1 MLASIASPPHCLPLT
16 SILFWHPEHARYR
29 EALARRLPHA
39 SLAIATD
46 EPAFAR
52 CLPEADVLFGFQF
65 PAAALA
71 PSPRLRWIH
80 VTSAGAE
87 FLMPLRDRLAGVA
100 VTNTR
105 GIHGAPIAEYVMAA
119 MTLLHSD
126 FPGFFRAQQARHWER
141 RGVGTLQGRTLV
153 VVGLGA
159 IGSEIAARASAFG
172 MRVVGVSQS
181 GSPVTGCERVVVVA
195 QMEGALADADFVA
208 VAIPLTEATRGLL
221 GARAFA
227 ALKPGARLVNVARGG
242 VVDEDALLAA
252 LRSGTLAGACLDV
265 FAQEPLPPGHPF
277 WSLRNV
283 IVTPHIAGYRE
294 DYVERA
300 LDVFVDNL
308 ARFEAGTPLRNAFD
322 LARGY

>member
-1 MLASIASPPHCLPLT
+1 MT

-39 SLAIATD
+39 NLVVATD
-46 EPAFAR
+46 EQAFAR
-52 CLPEADVLFGFQF
+52 RLPEADVLFGFQF
-65 PAAALA
+65 PAAALV
-71 PSPRLRWIH
+71 PTPRLRWIH

-119 MTLLHSD
+119 MTMLHSD
-126 FPGFFRAQQARHWER
+126 FPGFFRAQQAQRWAR
-141 RGVGTLQGRTLV
+141 RPVGTLQGQTLV

-172 MRVVGVSQS
+172 MRVVGVSH
-181 GSPVTGCERVVVVA
+181 GGAPVSGCERVYPAA
-195 QMEGALADADFVA
+195 QLERALADADFVA
-208 VAIPLTEATRGLL
+208 VVTPLTDATRGLV

-252 LRSGTLAGACLDV
+252 LRNGTLVGACLDV
-265 FAQEPLPPGHPF
+265 FAEEPLPPGHPF
-277 WSLRNV
+277 WSLPSV

-300 LDVFVDNL
+300 LDVFAENL
-308 ARFEAGTPLRNAFD
+308 ARFEAGMPLRNAFD

>member
-1 MLASIASPPHCLPLT
+1 MT

-29 EALARRLPHA
+29 EPLARRLPHA
-39 SLAIATD
+39 NLAIADD
-46 EPAFAR
+46 EQAFAR
-52 CLPEADVLFGFQF
+52 RLPAADVLFGFQF

-71 PSPRLRWIH
+71 AVPRLRWIH

-87 FLMPLRDRLAGVA
+87 FLMPLRDRLAGIA

-105 GIHGAPIAEYVMAA
+105 GIHGAPIAEYVMAG
-119 MTLLHSD
+119 MTMLQSD

-141 RGVGTLQGRTLV
+141 RGVATLQGKTLV

-159 IGSEIAARASAFG
+159 IGSEIAVRATAFG
-172 MRVVGVSQS
+172 MRVVGVSR
-181 GSPVTGCERVVVVA
+181 GGAPVDGCAQVHPVA
-195 QMEGALADADFVA
+195 QMERALADADFVA
-208 VAIPLTEATRGLL
+208 VVIPLTDATRGLV
-221 GARAFA
+221 GPRAFA
-227 ALKPGARLVNVARGG
+227 AMKPGARLVNVARGG

-252 LRSGTLAGACLDV
+252 LASGTLAGACLDV

-277 WSLRNV
+277 WSMPNV

-308 ARFEAGTPLRNAFD
+308 ARFEAGTPAHNVFD
-322 LARGY
+322 IARGY